1 MILFYL
7 LIYFWFLS
15 EKERYFYLLYSF
27 RIDIFHQC
35 QFGICY
41 PTFLFIL
48 LRAGIPNLLIFCR
61 YTLYVITERV
71 TIIEHLLYHLA

>member
-7 LIYFWFLS
+7 PIHFWFLS
-15 EKERYFYLLYSF
+15 EKELYFYLLYFF
-27 RIDIFHQC
+27 RIDVFNQY

-41 PTFLFIL
+41 PIFLFIL
-48 LRAGIPNLLIFCR
+48 LRTGIPNLLIFCH

-71 TIIEHLLYHLA
+71 TIIEQLL